1 MKGEK
6 KEEMIKGEN
15 EIELK
20 LKSKGRMS
28 ERGGK
33 EKGKIIKKNLKH
45 NDFFFFSFFQGKRFV
60 MEKKERK
67 GRSFDSFL
75 TIFSSFLEG
84 ESLLKD

>member
-33 EKGKIIKKNLKH
+33 EKGKIIKKNLKR
-45 NDFFFFSFFQGKRFV
+45 NFFFSFRFFQGK
-60 MEKKERK
+60 
-67 GRSFDSFL
+67 
-75 TIFSSFLEG
+75 
-84 ESLLKD
+84 

>member
-45 NDFFFFSFFQGKRFV
+45 NDFFFLFVFFKANDLLWRR
-60 MEKKERK
+60 KERK
-67 GRSFDSFL
+67 VF
-75 TIFSSFLEG
+75 
-84 ESLLKD
+84 

>member
-33 EKGKIIKKNLKH
+33 EKGKIIKKNLKRI
-45 NDFFFFSFFQGKRFV
+45 DFFFLFVFSRQMICYGEER
-60 MEKKERK
+60 KERK
-67 GRSFDSFL
+67 VF
-75 TIFSSFLEG
+75 
-84 ESLLKD
+84 